1 MNKYIQ
7 NLLTKLKPQ
16 NILRVH
22 YTSLRLQ
29 STTSLF
35 LFYFIVGAIF
45 SKMAEISVFWSPNF
59 KKNSSF
65 QLCSLILQIW
75 RTLNWIICFLESWH
89 GIISFI
95 YFLHTSQL
103 SFSHKG
109 GGHGLKFSFKKSF
122 TFESFFKLLDPTK
135 IIKVMYGRKVEG
147 ILFWFFSISNLPNLG
162 AICKRMGMRM

>member
-59 KKNSSF
+59 KKNPSF
-65 QLCSLILQIW
+65 Q
-75 RTLNWIICFLESWH
+75 
-89 GIISFI
+89 
-95 YFLHTSQL
+95 
-103 SFSHKG
+103 
-109 GGHGLKFSFKKSF
+109 
-122 TFESFFKLLDPTK
+122 
-135 IIKVMYGRKVEG
+135 EG
-147 ILFWFFSISNLPNLG
+147 
-162 AICKRMGMRM
+162 AMA